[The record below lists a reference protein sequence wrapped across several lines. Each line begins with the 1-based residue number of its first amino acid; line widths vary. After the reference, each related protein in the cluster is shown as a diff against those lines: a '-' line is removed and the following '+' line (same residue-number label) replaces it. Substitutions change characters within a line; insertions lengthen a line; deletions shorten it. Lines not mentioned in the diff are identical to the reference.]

1 MNKSFKLSELAV
13 QLGGRVI
20 GPDVDISGLSAIE
33 LAVEGE
39 LSFAETARYLK
50 QALESACSAVMVGTE
65 PVEPVSKSLLVVS
78 QPKQSFI
85 ELLSIFNTRPDHFQ
99 GIHTTAFVD
108 QSAQVGQD
116 VSIGAY
122 VSVGADVQL
131 GDGCVVY
138 AGSYIGQG
146 SRLGAGCIVYPNTV
160 IMDGVIIDDRV
171 IIGPGCV
178 IGADGYG
185 YQFNG
190 REHVRIPHIGC
201 VHIESDV
208 ELGANVCVDRAKTGT
223 TRIGQGTKIDN
234 QVHIAHNVQIGKM
247 CLIVAQVGIAGSSKL
262 GDGVILAG
270 QVGVSDNLTIGSGAV
285 VGARSTVLKDLEAGG
300 RYLGTPAINQ
310 ADEMKQIVTAKRMPQ
325 ILQRLHD
332 LEKKLEELQQS

>member
-1 MNKSFKLSELAV
+1 MSSFKLSELADK
-13 QLGGRVI
+13 LGGRVV
-20 GPDVDISGLSAIE
+20 GPDVLISGLSAIE

-39 LSFAETARYLK
+39 LTFAESARYLK
-50 QALESACSAVMVGTE
+50 QALLSSCSAILVGEE
-65 PVEPVSKSLLVVS
+65 PDEPVSKSLLVVS

-85 ELLSIFNTRPDHFQ
+85 ELLSIYSTRSGHFI
-99 GIHTTAFVD
+99 GVHTTAIID
-108 QSAQVGQD
+108 QTAEIGHGVA
-116 VSIGAY
+116 IGAY
-122 VSVGADVQL
+122 ASISANVVL
-131 GDGCVVY
+131 GEGCVVY
-138 AGSYIGQG
+138 AGSYIGDG

-160 IMDGVIIDDRV
+160 IMDGVTIDERV

-190 REHVRIPHIGC
+190 REHVRIPHIGS
-201 VHIESDV
+201 VHIECDV

-270 QVGVSDNLTIGSGAV
+270 QVGVSDNLSIGSGAV

-310 ADEMKQIVTAKRMPQ
+310 SDEMKQIVNAKKMPQ
-325 ILQRLHD
+325 ILQRLNE
-332 LEKKLEELQQS
+332 LEKKLEELQKS